1 MEAMRSSSTPEEA
14 TEALLALPELERDV
28 LLARSWSVGEVQP
41 LIRRLDCAEILDY
54 VLLKGLGALEG
65 EKFGPRCQNVL
76 RVRGRYTRSHKSFH
90 TIIGPIMILAYL
102 ILHMSLA
109 HMHQVVHLILI
120 VILLILA
127 GATRATAGYYPS
139 ILKGDELAL
148 MQVPRE
154 YCEKC
159 HLPMRPGSVLREKQV
174 HCRYCDVC
182 IDAFDHHC
190 FWLGCCINR
199 YNYWRFFGTLCW
211 TLLTIIVGL
220 VDSAYYYR
228 FMERISTMVR
238 IGLAIQFLAYITA
251 FLTLLVHVN
260 KLRTFESARLHAP
273 IAPYLILD
281 AQ

>member
-1 MEAMRSSSTPEEA
+1 MRSSSTPEEA
-14 TEALLALPELERDV
+14 IEALLALPELERDV
-28 LLARSWSVGEVQP
+28 LLARSWSVGEVQS
-41 LIRRLDCAEILDY
+41 LIRRLDCTEILDY

-76 RVRGRYTRSHKSFH
+76 RVRGRYTRPRKSFR
-90 TIIGPIMILAYL
+90 TVLGPIL
-102 ILHMSLA
+102 ILVYLALHISLV
-109 HMHQVVHLILI
+109 HVHQTIHL
-120 VILLILA
+120 VFLLVLLFLA

-139 ILKGDELAL
+139 ILSGDELAL

-159 HLPMRPGSVLREKQV
+159 RLPMRPGSALREKQV

-190 FWLGCCINR
+190 FWLGCCISR

-228 FMERISTMVR
+228 LMERIPIMVR
-238 IGLAIQFLAYITA
+238 IGLAVQFVAYITA

-260 KLRTFESARLHAP
+260 KLRSSESARLHAP
-273 IAPYLILD
+273 IAPYLIIN